1 MSTRLDIFK
10 DKNTLEAAKKL
21 YLELTTK
28 LYKYLENWKDLKPIR
43 GIIED
48 FFKVGKDA
56 FGLGK
61 FHSYTQKSMR
71 KNIYLC
77 ILLTAIVVQQGF
89 NTKTK
94 LQQLAEG
101 RIDKKPIKSRK
112 AKKLKKDK
120 EKPKVEEVVE
130 EMNGQIRLPVKI
142 VKQSNLEFFA

>member
-10 DKNTLEAAKKL
+10 DKSTLEAAKKL

>member
-1 MSTRLDIFK
+1 MH
-10 DKNTLEAAKKL
+10 
-21 YLELTTK
+21 
-28 LYKYLENWKDLKPIR
+28 
-43 GIIED
+43 
-48 FFKVGKDA
+48 

-61 FHSYTQKSMR
+61 FHSYTQKLMR

-94 LQQLAEG
+94 LQQLAEA

-112 AKKLKKDK
+112 AKKSKKDK

-130 EMNGQIRLPVKI
+130 EMEGANKTPR
-142 VKQSNLEFFA
+142 

>member
-1 MSTRLDIFK
+1 
-10 DKNTLEAAKKL
+10 
-21 YLELTTK
+21 
-28 LYKYLENWKDLKPIR
+28 
-43 GIIED
+43 
-48 FFKVGKDA
+48 
-56 FGLGK
+56 
-61 FHSYTQKSMR
+61 MR

-112 AKKLKKDK
+112 AKKSKKDK

-130 EMNGQIRLPVKI
+130 EMKGQTILPVKI

>member
-1 MSTRLDIFK
+1 MIKGYFSYDNYLKGVNEYNIVPIIFPKGVFKLSKLEGKMSTRLDIFK
-10 DKNTLEAAKKL
+10 DKKTLKESKALYLKLTRKL
-21 YLELTTK
+21 YS
-28 LYKYLENWKDLKPIR
+28 YLENWKDLKPIR

-101 RIDKKPIKSRK
+101 RIDKKP
-112 AKKLKKDK
+112 
-120 EKPKVEEVVE
+120 
-130 EMNGQIRLPVKI
+130 VKI
-142 VKQSNLEFFA
+142 